1 VSDLTILREGWD
13 MIEREEL
20 RLLRAMTVQES
31 LEHWVQLQKAF
42 EWQLQRTAD
51 LFEPQRHAALVE
63 LQVRLYRL
71 VGE

>member
-1 VSDLTILREGWD
+1 MADLSILREGWD

-42 EWQLQRTAD
+42 EWQLQRTVD
-51 LFEPQRHAALVE
+51 LFGPQRRAALVE
-63 LQVRLYRL
+63 LQTRLYRL
-71 VGE
+71 TGG

>member
-1 VSDLTILREGWD
+1 MSDLTILREGWD

-51 LFEPQRHAALVE
+51 LFESQRHAALVE
-63 LQVRLYRL
+63 LQTRLYRL
-71 VGE
+71 AGG